1 MKKKVQKTT
10 HKMIYKKLDLLED
23 VKMSFLNSIF
33 VMIYRI
39 HKIWILLKKHLNYL
53 KVFSIGL

>member
-39 HKIWILLKKHLNYL
+39 HKI
-53 KVFSIGL
+53 